1 MCRTRGRIRM
11 RPDID
16 LTDGRFYAGEQGDP
30 RRAYAWMRA
39 HEPVFRDR
47 NGFAGVAGYTAVVD
61 VERDAGVFSNAGGI
75 RPEYGPMP
83 HMIDM
88 DDPQHL
94 QRRKLVNTGFTRK
107 RIEARTEDIGRIC
120 DALIDAVIDRGEC
133 DFVRDLAAPLPIA
146 VIGDMLGVPPQER
159 ETFLEWSDDMMNAQG
174 TNATADMIDKMMA
187 AFTAYADFTLRTIA
201 ERRAAPTE
209 DLTSVLAH
217 AEVDGQRMSDEEI
230 VAETLLILVAGDE
243 TTRHVLSGGMEQL
256 LRNPDQRDALAADPA
271 RIPAA
276 VEEMVRWVSPV
287 KNMCRTVTRDV
298 DFHGTELRAGEK
310 VMLLFEAANFDESV
324 FDNPDQFDV
333 TRNPNPH
340 IAFGLGAHFCLG
352 NQLARLEGR
361 LMFERLLERI
371 PAMELATDA
380 PLPLRP
386 ASNVTGIV
394 EMPVRW

>member
-61 VERDAGVFSNAGGI
+61 VERDAGVFSNARGI

-352 NQLARLEGR
+352 NQLASLESR